1 MRGVEAAI
9 AIWGETR
16 RGFFLS
22 QALRRF
28 GEDLVEGER
37 QLASTLV
44 YSGMRRYS
52 LWVDIVKSFLHRP
65 LELSLIHI

>member
-16 RGFFLS
+16 RGIFLS

-44 YSGMRRYS
+44 YSGMRVTASGWTS
-52 LWVDIVKSFLHRP
+52 LNLSYTGPLSPSFL
-65 LELSLIHI
+65 